1 MKLHMVG
8 CSHHRTAVT
17 IRERLAFSPQQTVSA
32 LHQLHALFPDCEAM
46 LLSTC
51 NRVELYL
58 AADEPFEA
66 PGAKQLIAFLAEFHG
81 LDSRQIGPDLFSHSD
96 QDAVRH
102 LFMVA
107 SSLDSMVMGEA
118 QILSQVRQAFLAARQ
133 EQPAGPWLRHLFD
146 AANRVAKR
154 VTTETEV
161 SRRRVSIPSVA
172 VADYVKQL
180 FETVHDKRILLI
192 GAGKMGEE
200 TLRYL
205 RTEGAR
211 DIVIVNR
218 HRSRAEQ
225 IARRVH
231 GQVDDWSQLE
241 HRLAWAD
248 LVVSTTAAREPI
260 VTAEQ
265 FQWIERR
272 RDERLLFI
280 LDLAVP
286 RDFDPDIGNCGNVY
300 LYCIDDLQEICR
312 RNRETREREWPRAK
326 QIVDE
331 ETDRFMAELSHRGS
345 GPTIQRIKQLADQ
358 LKTDELGRLW
368 NRLGD
373 VDCRSRQEIERAFD
387 RLVNKLLHA
396 PLESLAT
403 KPTRAHPIGC
413 STRCAACSRFP
424 MDDGK
429 PGGEACS

>member
-1 MKLHMVG
+1 MKLRMVG

-17 IRERLAFSPQQTVSA
+17 IRERLAFSPQQTVAA
-32 LHQLHALFPDCEAM
+32 LRQLRERFPDCEAV

-58 AADEPFEA
+58 AADEPFEPPPA
-66 PGAKQLIAFLAEFHG
+66 EQLVAFLAEFHG
-81 LDSRQIGPDLFSHSD
+81 LDPRHIGADLFSHSD

-107 SSLDSMVMGEA
+107 ASLDSMVMGEA
-118 QILSQVRQAFLAARQ
+118 QILSQVRQAFLAAQQ
-133 EQPAGPWLRHLFD
+133 EQSAGLRMRYLFD

-154 VTTETEV
+154 VNTETEV

-180 FETVHDKRILLI
+180 FETVHDKRVLLI
-192 GAGKMGEE
+192 GAGEMGEE

-205 RTEGAR
+205 GDEGAR

-241 HRLAWAD
+241 PRLGLGRSGGQHDRLARTD
-248 LVVSTTAAREPI
+248 RH
-260 VTAEQ
+260 AEQ
-265 FQWIERR
+265 FQLIEQR

-286 RDFDPDIGNCGNVY
+286 RDFDPEIGNCGNVY

-312 RNRETREREWPRAK
+312 RNREKREKEWPKAK

-331 ETDRFMAELSHRGS
+331 ETDRFIAELTHRGS
-345 GPTIQRIKQLADQ
+345 GPTILRLKQQADQ
-358 LKTDELGRLW
+358 LKAG
-368 NRLGD
+368 
-373 VDCRSRQEIERAFD
+373 
-387 RLVNKLLHA
+387 
-396 PLESLAT
+396 
-403 KPTRAHPIGC
+403 
-413 STRCAACSRFP
+413 
-424 MDDGK
+424 
-429 PGGEACS
+429 